1 MPSHGAHRIC
11 GRSIGL
17 PEHVLGFIDRL
28 IDDERMC
35 GVHDIG
41 LEVLSVMLSRRLNI
55 GVALDHGLS
64 TLMECLRDHGA
75 LDEVHLNAVALHF
88 LLDCVDRS
96 MPHFGTRRAR
106 EEPEAFLYYCVERL
120 EEKWKTQMY
129 RYFYFNAEM
138 VKPYIEDMVRRIR
151 SLMENH
157 MGALAECV
165 DMIAYEREV
174 KARMKGGV
182 EALKWVE
189 RGRGSIVE
197 MLKQL
202 CVKRNVRQVLYVNW
216 QPLPVV
222 AAARKVESLLRK
234 GETVTIMTEDRGVVI
249 TAGSLEELRNK
260 IAQLLDKG

>member
-28 IDDERMC
+28 IDDERRC

-64 TLMECLRDHGA
+64 TLMECLKDYGA
-75 LDEVHLNAVALHF
+75 LDEVHLNAAALHF
-88 LLDCVDRS
+88 LLDCVNRN
-96 MPHFGTRRAR
+96 MPYFGTQRAR
-106 EEPEAFLYYCVERL
+106 EESEAFLYYCAEKL
-120 EEKWKTQMY
+120 EEKWRTQMY

-138 VKPYIEDMVRRIR
+138 VEPYIEDMVRRIR
-151 SLMENH
+151 SLIENH
-157 MGALAECV
+157 KGVLAECV
-165 DMIAYEREV
+165 DMVAYEREV
-174 KARMKGGV
+174 KARMKDGV
-182 EALKWVE
+182 KALPWVE
-189 RGRGSIVE
+189 RGWGSIVE
-197 MLKQL
+197 MLKHL

-249 TAGSLEELRNK
+249 TAGSLEELRSK
-260 IAQLLDKG
+260 IAQLLVEG